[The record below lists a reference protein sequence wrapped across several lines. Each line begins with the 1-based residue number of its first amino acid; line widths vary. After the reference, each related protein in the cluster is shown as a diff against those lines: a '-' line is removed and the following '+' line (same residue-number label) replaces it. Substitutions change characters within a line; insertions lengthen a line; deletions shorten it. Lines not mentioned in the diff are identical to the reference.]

1 MANRIQKTG
10 KIAEGFYL
18 INEGFVC
25 SYLLAARDRFIAFD
39 AGIEPNTIVKALAD
53 LSIDPAKVDKVLFTH
68 SDRDHVGGRAA
79 FPNAEAF
86 LPKAEEAML
95 DHSQARFLGVIY
107 NKALRFNYSTLK
119 PDEELLLDNSVEIR
133 CLHTPGHTTGSMSFL
148 IDDSILIVGDECN
161 LRNGKAVLDMRMI
174 SIDNDLRYESIR
186 RLAKLKGISLLC
198 TAHSGY
204 TTNFSSAM
212 EKWRS

>member
-1 MANRIQKTG
+1 MSDKIQKTG

-39 AGIEPNTIVKALAD
+39 SGIEPKTIVLALTD
-53 LSIDPAKVDKVLFTH
+53 LSIDPAKVDTVLLTH
-68 SDRDHVGGRAA
+68 SDRDHIGGRAA
-79 FPNAEAF
+79 FPNAQAF
-86 LPKAEEAML
+86 ISKAEEVML
-95 DHSQARFLGVIY
+95 DHSHARFLGITY
-107 NKALRFNYSTLK
+107 NKPLPFEYSTLE
-119 PDEELLLDNSVEIR
+119 PGQELLIDDSVEIR

-161 LRNGKAVLDMRMI
+161 LRKGKAVLNMRML
-174 SIDNDLRYESIR
+174 SIDNNMRRDSIKQ
-186 RLAKLKGISLLC
+186 LAKLEGISLLC

-204 TTNFSSAM
+204 TANFSSAM
-212 EKWRS
+212 KKWRS